1 MKPRTIGLFL
11 LARQNEYQRLQEAS
25 AMAMAHHL
33 KTPLDVHF
41 SESNEYVQT
50 KQIYDFIHAHPAG
63 SVLVVESVV
72 DEALEPVA
80 RHAALAGMGWYLLHR
95 IVGYMDRL
103 RREFPTLPI
112 GTVTSDQKE
121 IGRLQGKHFV
131 ALLAGK
137 GKVLYVQGPAGSSIA
152 ADRLAG
158 MREVVEGTGITH
170 DVVRGD
176 WSEESGEAVVAKWL
190 EDGRT
195 RAGLQLLGCQND
207 AMAVGGMRALARA
220 GVSYGLRELNAVIVT
235 GVDGNPEYGIPL
247 VDRKRL
253 AATVIM
259 PPAAGQAVQL
269 IHEAWTTPGFSPP
282 PIVRLPVRSYPDL
295 PLVALRAPSSGS
307 ISAATRR
314 GIT

>member
-25 AMAMAHHL
+25 AVEMARRL

-41 SESNEYVQT
+41 SESNEYAQT
-50 KQIYDFIHAHPAG
+50 KQIYDFIHAQPSG

-72 DEALEPVA
+72 DDALEQLA
-80 RHAALAGMGWYLLHR
+80 RHAALAGMGWFLLHR
-95 IVGYMDRL
+95 VVGYMEQL
-103 RREFPTLPI
+103 RREFPTLLT

-121 IGRLQGKHFV
+121 IGRIQGKHFLS
-131 ALLAGK
+131 LLGGK
-137 GKVLYVQGPAGSSIA
+137 GKVLYVQGPTGSSIA
-152 ADRLAG
+152 ADRFAG
-158 MREVVEGTGITH
+158 MREVIDGTHIEYE
-170 DVVRGD
+170 VIRGD
-176 WSEESGEAVVAKWL
+176 WSEASGEKAVSKWL
-190 EDGRT
+190 KDGRA
-195 RAGLQLLGCQND
+195 RAQLQLLGCQND
-207 AMAVGGMRALARA
+207 AMAVGGMRALARGA
-220 GVSYGLRELNAVIVT
+220 IAYGLRELGAVPVT
-235 GVDGNPEYGIPL
+235 GVDGNAEYGIPL

-295 PLVALRAPSSGS
+295 ALVALRAPPRSS
-307 ISAATRR
+307 IS
-314 GIT
+314 